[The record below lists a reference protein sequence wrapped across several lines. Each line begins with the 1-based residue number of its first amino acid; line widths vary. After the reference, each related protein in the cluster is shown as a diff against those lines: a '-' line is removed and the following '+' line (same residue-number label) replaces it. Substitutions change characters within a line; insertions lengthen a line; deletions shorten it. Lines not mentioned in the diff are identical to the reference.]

1 MKEARSKKTGKI
13 QIWTEEEYAQVV
25 RKPEL
30 LKRFIVTD
38 LRTRPVINPQIPT
51 LNEKIKVKTKKKNDG

>member
-1 MKEARSKKTGKI
+1 MKEIKSKKTGKI
-13 QIWTEEEYAQVV
+13 QVLTEEEYAQLT

-38 LRTRPVINPQIPT
+38 LRSRPIVNPEIPKIK
-51 LNEKIKVKTKKKNDG
+51 EKIKVKTK